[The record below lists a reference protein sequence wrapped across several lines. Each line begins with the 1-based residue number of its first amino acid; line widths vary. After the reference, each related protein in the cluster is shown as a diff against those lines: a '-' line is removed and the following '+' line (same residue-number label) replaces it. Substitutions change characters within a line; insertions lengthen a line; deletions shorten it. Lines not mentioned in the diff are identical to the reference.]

1 MKEIGLQTEGQ
12 VNIWKKKYG
21 KVKLVKIKDGEK
33 EYYAYLRRPD
43 MKTMRVCAALEK
55 EGKSFDKSFESAEVL
70 VKNCLLNKN
79 EEREKMMEDAV
90 LFTQIAT
97 ALQGFF
103 GETQAEIKNL

>member
-12 VNIWKKKYG
+12 VNIWKEKYG

-55 EGKSFDKSFESAEVL
+55 EGKSFESAEVL

-97 ALQGFF
+97 ALEGFF